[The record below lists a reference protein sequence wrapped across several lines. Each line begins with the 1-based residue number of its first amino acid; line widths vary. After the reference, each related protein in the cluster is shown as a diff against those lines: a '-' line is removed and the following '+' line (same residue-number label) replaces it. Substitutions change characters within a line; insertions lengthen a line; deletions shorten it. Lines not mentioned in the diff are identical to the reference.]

1 MSELVA
7 SENAQASSLEQAE
20 QIIQPSLQTQKP
32 PERGLPKSKSEKDT
46 EKNNSVADRIA
57 LFKSKSVK
65 LKVGNDAEDGISAPV
80 QRRQA
85 IPSPLEKVNISQR
98 ISMFKK
104 EMENLSP
111 VNNNPQPKAVV
122 IGNQLS
128 ISERISKLRQ
138 EQLSNS
144 QTTTQ
149 NRAVPVID
157 GYVSD
162 RVAMLMKETEKNS
175 PGPHMKSATRLAS
188 AAGDGKPPS
197 LSKPEIE
204 ITASSERESK
214 NKLQQLLDRLTA
226 KDPTLTVLEFN
237 NSHLLAVKDENFE
250 LFAAV
255 LKDNPY
261 IVDIELCNVMMKDRH
276 CVALMEALKT
286 CTNLVILNIETNMLT
301 GMGIEAVVAMA
312 ERHPTLKEL
321 RIDNQRMAVGIE
333 AERAIANCL
342 SQNINII
349 RLSYT
354 FRETFVFTYVNKYLQ
369 RNLDHIRQ
377 LRTGKSISTEP
388 TPLPY
393 PHIQLESD
401 AAFLSPTMREKIAG
415 TIFEEKGGDE
425 MLSVTER
432 ISILRQDTRIAG
444 VQTNSPPHWARSRE
458 KEDSTATVSSSSSNA
473 SPANVVLNM
482 DREHTEEL
490 QEELLLQE
498 EEEEEGDVL
507 QESLEKASLE
517 SSSRDQQQEGE
528 LDIEEEEL
536 ESVSL
541 SRVDEGAAGAG
552 VEGVEAEEEAVS
564 LPSTSRPVSVSGSV
578 SDQLQLQLPVDDEGA
593 MSRSAAVTEVDDSLL
608 PQSS

>member
-1 MSELVA
+1 MSELVPP
-7 SENAQASSLEQAE
+7 ENSQAAPLEQAE
-20 QIIQPSLQTQKP
+20 HAMPPCLQTQKP
-32 PERGLPKSKSEKDT
+32 SERVLLKSKSEKDP
-46 EKNNSVADRIA
+46 EKNGSVADRIA

-65 LKVGNDAEDGISAPV
+65 LQVGNETEDGISPV

-104 EMENLSP
+104 EMESLSP

-122 IGNQLS
+122 IDNHLS

-188 AAGDGKPPS
+188 AGDKPPS

-237 NSHLLAVKDENFE
+237 NSNLLAVKDENFE

-276 CVALMEALKT
+276 CVALMEALRT
-286 CTNLVILNIETNMLT
+286 CPNLFILNIETNMLT
-301 GMGIEAVVAMA
+301 GTGIEAVVAMA

-354 FRETFVFTYVNKYLQ
+354 FRETFVFSYVNKYLQ

-377 LRTGKSISTEP
+377 LRTGKSINTEP

-393 PHIQLESD
+393 PHMQLESD
-401 AAFLSPTMREKIAG
+401 AAYLSPTMREKIAG
-415 TIFEEKGGDE
+415 TIFEEKASDE

-444 VQTNSPPHWARSRE
+444 VQTSSPPHWARSRE
-458 KEDSTATVSSSSSNA
+458 KEDSTNSNTNTTNTVASSLSPTSNASPTNVALNMDGEHSEEVQDLVISLGEKALLESSSSS
-473 SPANVVLNM
+473 
-482 DREHTEEL
+482 
-490 QEELLLQE
+490 
-498 EEEEEGDVL
+498 
-507 QESLEKASLE
+507 
-517 SSSRDQQQEGE
+517 SSSREQQQEEGGSSSSI
-528 LDIEEEEL
+528 DAEEEL

-541 SRVDEGAAGAG
+541 SRVDEGAA
-552 VEGVEAEEEAVS
+552 AEEDTVS
-564 LPSTSRPVSVSGSV
+564 VPAISRPVSVSV
-578 SDQLQLQLPVDDEGA
+578 SEPLLVVVLPVDDDDDEGA
-593 MSRSAAVTEVDDSLL
+593 LSRSAAVTEVDDSLS
-608 PQSS
+608 PQAT

>member
-7 SENAQASSLEQAE
+7 SENAPASSLEQTE
-20 QIIQPSLQTQKP
+20 QIQPSLQTQKP
-32 PERGLPKSKSEKDT
+32 PERGLPKSKSEKDP
-46 EKNNSVADRIA
+46 EKSNSVADRIA

-65 LKVGNDAEDGISAPV
+65 LKIGTDAEEDGASPPV

-111 VNNNPQPKAVV
+111 ANNNPQPKAVV
-122 IGNQLS
+122 LDNQLS

-144 QTTTQ
+144 QTTTL

-162 RVAMLMKETEKNS
+162 RVAMLMKEAEKNS

-188 AAGDGKPPS
+188 AGDKPPS

-237 NSHLLAVKDENFE
+237 NSNLLAVKDENFE

-261 IVDIELCNVMMKDRH
+261 IMDIELCNVMMKDRH

-286 CTNLVILNIETNMLT
+286 CPNLVILNIETNMLT

-377 LRTGKSISTEP
+377 LRVGKSISTEP

-415 TIFEEKGGDE
+415 TIFEEKVGDE

-482 DREHTEEL
+482 DREQTEEL
-490 QEELLLQE
+490 QE
-498 EEEEEGDVL
+498 DVL

-517 SSSRDQQQEGE
+517 SSSRDQQQEGDV
-528 LDIEEEEL
+528 DIEEEEL

-541 SRVDEGAAGAG
+541 SRVDEGAAAAGAG
-552 VEGVEAEEEAVS
+552 AEEETVS
-564 LPSTSRPVSVSGSV
+564 LPSISLPVPASVSVS
-578 SDQLQLQLPVDDEGA
+578 DLLQLPVDDDDEGA
-593 MSRSAAVTEVDDSLL
+593 MTRSAAVTEVDDSLP